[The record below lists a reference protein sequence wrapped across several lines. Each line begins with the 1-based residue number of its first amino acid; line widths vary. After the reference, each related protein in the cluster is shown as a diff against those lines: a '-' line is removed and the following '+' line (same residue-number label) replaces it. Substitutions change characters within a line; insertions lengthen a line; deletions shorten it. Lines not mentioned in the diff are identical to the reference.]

1 MNKLV
6 TVIIDRPLG
15 SVHPKYP
22 DLIYQINYGYI
33 EGMIAG
39 DGEYQDAYIMGIDYP
54 LEIFEGKVIAVI
66 HRLNDVE
73 DKYVVCDINKTYTLE
88 EIKKAVEFQEKYF
101 EIEIELII

>member
-15 SVHPKYP
+15 SVHPKHH
-22 DLIYQINYGYI
+22 DLIYTINYGYI

-73 DKYVVCDINKTYTLE
+73 DKYVVCVINKTYTLE

>member
-22 DLIYQINYGYI
+22 NLIYQINYGYI

-39 DGEYQDAYIMGIDYP
+39 DGEYQDAYIIGIDYP

>member
-15 SVHPKYP
+15 SVHPKHH
-22 DLIYQINYGYI
+22 DLIYTINYGYI

>member
-6 TVIIDRPLG
+6 KVIIDRPLG
-15 SVHPKYP
+15 SVHPKYH
-22 DLIYQINYGYI
+22 DLIYTINYGYI

-39 DGEYQDAYIMGIDYP
+39 DGEYQDAYIIGIDYP